1 MAAKIM
7 HKGRLYPTAF
17 TSKLSLLV
25 KHLIKANLPF
35 ALQSYDKGRRRLALK
50 SQAEPTGLVVSTTP
64 TFRAG
69 HDALIKGAVEGS
81 SMQRS
86 LIATIS
92 TSLWYYKILRCINH
106 DILSGLGVRNLTS
119 YVTPI
124 GERPECFG
132 GSAEIWRAQLTS
144 SNRKVIYFSGSHLFS
159 SD

>member
-7 HKGRLYPTAF
+7 HKGRLYPAAF
-17 TSKLSLLV
+17 TSELSLLV

-92 TSLWYYKILRCINH
+92 TSLWYYMILRCINH
-106 DILSGLGVRNLTS
+106 DILSGLAVRNLTS
-119 YVTPI
+119 
-124 GERPECFG
+124 
-132 GSAEIWRAQLTS
+132 
-144 SNRKVIYFSGSHLFS
+144 
-159 SD
+159 